1 MTYDKGW
8 QDLVIDGGDR
18 INSVCPTLGVRLTS
32 KDLVQMYRQITG
44 SDLHKTYLNISAVSY
59 FLSPPV
65 QHCPIRNGL
74 SVNEQPF
81 VS

>member
-32 KDLVQMYRQITG
+32 KNLVQMYRQITG
-44 SDLHKTYLNISAVSY
+44 SDLH
-59 FLSPPV
+59 
-65 QHCPIRNGL
+65 
-74 SVNEQPF
+74 
-81 VS
+81 